1 MTHSD
6 DEGLVLPPALAPIQ
20 VVAVPIYR
28 TDEERQ
34 QITAKFNLL
43 AADLKAKGIRFKY
56 DDDDNR
62 RPGWK
67 FAEYET
73 KGVPVRLAMGPR
85 DLENGK
91 VEVAR
96 RDTKT
101 KETLDF
107 ENLAQTI
114 TALLEEIQGN
124 LLQRAKAFRAA
135 NTKTIDS
142 YEDFKVEIE

>member
-1 MTHSD
+1 
-6 DEGLVLPPALAPIQ
+6 
-20 VVAVPIYR
+20 
-28 TDEERQ
+28 
-34 QITAKFNLL
+34 
-43 AADLKAKGIRFKY
+43 
-56 DDDDNR
+56 
-62 RPGWK
+62 
-67 FAEYET
+67 
-73 KGVPVRLAMGPR
+73 
-85 DLENGK
+85 

-142 YEDFKVEIE
+142 YEDFKVEIEKGGFFLAHWDGTPETEELIKQETKATIRCIPFDQVPEAGVCMVTGKPSAGRVVFAKAY